1 MANLSTVWAPL
12 PLLIFGG
19 SALFGGIVAWIN
31 LPETLGKPLPETMED
46 AINLGKKTEI
56 ADTSQLPNYGT
67 L

>member
-1 MANLSTVWAPL
+1 MFVDLVAFSLT
-12 PLLIFGG
+12 FGK
-19 SALFGGIVAWIN
+19 FGGIVAWIN

>member
-1 MANLSTVWAPL
+1 M
-12 PLLIFGG
+12 GG
-19 SALFGGIVAWIN
+19 SALIGGIVAWIN

-56 ADTSQLPNYGT
+56 EANQLPNYGT